1 MNCKN
6 CGELLEEGATV
17 CPACGAN
24 CEAAEPAEEIV
35 AEVTVSEE
43 AVEENLEA
51 VSEEISEEAAE
62 EGEASEE
69 ATEETTE
76 EATEE
81 APAEAAPANPKRK
94 KLLKVIAI
102 VVAVAL
108 ALSLA
113 AGIWHSVNGGWK
125 PRENNA
131 QRLDNYYAEGAKLT
145 NALDTVV
152 ATCGDAQLTNGM
164 LQAFYWNEVYR
175 FLSDYSSYLSYI
187 GLDMSASLAD
197 QYAGEG
203 VTYQQQFLESALG
216 EWNSYQALA
225 KLAREAGYELSE
237 SSRSQIDAFPES
249 IAATASYYGYAS
261 GEELI
266 QAEMGPGATVESY
279 MAYMELY
286 CYAMEYFDS
295 LYLSMNPTDEEIIAY
310 YEANADMIASSYGIT
325 KDSGKLI
332 DVRHILV
339 MPKSESGSTEYTDA
353 EWEACRVA
361 AEEILNQWKNGA
373 ADEDYFAQLAT
384 EKTEDPGSQSTGGLY
399 TDVYEGEM
407 VAEFNDWCF
416 DESRQYADTGL
427 VRTSY
432 GYHVMFFVAGTE
444 QWYLAAQQEI
454 VSEAC
459 SKILEDALAESPMEV
474 EYKKIRLGEVKL
486 G

>member
-6 CGELLEEGATV
+6 CGELLEEGVTV
-17 CPACGAN
+17 CPACGAA
-24 CEAAEPAEEIV
+24 CEAAEPAEETV
-35 AEVTVSEE
+35 TEVTISEE

-51 VSEEISEEAAE
+51 VSEEISEETAE

-69 ATEETTE
+69 IAE

-94 KLLKVIAI
+94 KLLKV
-102 VVAVAL
+102 VAVVLAVVL

-131 QRLDNYYAEGAKLT
+131 QRLDNYYADGAKLT

-152 ATCGDAQLTNGM
+152 ATCGDAQLTNSM

-175 FLSDYSSYLSYI
+175 FLNDYSSYLSYL
-187 GLDMSASLAD
+187 GLDLSVSMAD
-197 QYAGEG
+197 QYVSEG
-203 VTYQQQFLESALG
+203 VTYQQQFLESALS
-216 EWNSYQALA
+216 EWRNYQALA
-225 KLAREAGYELSE
+225 IMAKEAGFALSE
-237 SSRSQIDAFPES
+237 ASRAQIDAFPES
-249 IAATASYYGYAS
+249 IASNASYYGYAS
-261 GEELI
+261 GEEMI
-266 QAEMGPGATVESY
+266 QAEMGPGATVEGY

-295 LYLSMNPTDEEIIAY
+295 LYLNMNFSDEEITAY
-310 YEANADMIASSYGIT
+310 YEENADLIESSYGINM
-325 KDSGKLI
+325 DSGKLI

-361 AEEILNQWKNGA
+361 AEEILNQWKSGA
-373 ADEDYFAQLAT
+373 ADEEYFAQLAA
-384 EKTEDPGSQSTGGLY
+384 EKTEDPGSQNTGGLY
-399 TDVYEGEM
+399 TGVYEGQM
-407 VAEFNDWCF
+407 VTEFNDWCF
-416 DESRQYADTGL
+416 DESRQYGDTGL

-432 GYHVMFFVAGTE
+432 GYHVMFFVGGQE
-444 QWYLAAQQEI
+444 QWYLAAKQEI
-454 VSEAC
+454 ASTAC
-459 SKILEDALAESPMEV
+459 SKLLEEALEKNPMEV

>member
-6 CGELLEEGATV
+6 CGELLEEGVTV
-17 CPACGAN
+17 CPACGAA
-24 CEAAEPAEEIV
+24 CEAAEPAEETV
-35 AEVTVSEE
+35 TEVTVSEE
-43 AVEENLEA
+43 AVEENLEP
-51 VSEEISEEAAE
+51 VSEEISEETAE

-69 ATEETTE
+69 IAE

-81 APAEAAPANPKRK
+81 APTEAAPANPKRK
-94 KLLKVIAI
+94 KLLKV
-102 VVAVAL
+102 VAVVLAVVL

-131 QRLDNYYAEGAKLT
+131 QRLDSYYADGSKLA

-152 ATCGDAQLTNGM
+152 ATCGDAQLTNSM

-175 FLSDYSSYLSYI
+175 FLNDYSSYLSYL
-187 GLDMSASLAD
+187 GLDLSVSMAD
-197 QYAGEG
+197 QYVSEG
-203 VTYQQQFLESALG
+203 VTYQQQFLETALS
-216 EWNSYQALA
+216 EWRNYQALA
-225 KLAREAGYELSE
+225 IMAKEAGFALSE
-237 SSRSQIDAFPES
+237 ASRAQIDAFPES
-249 IAATASYYGYAS
+249 IASNASYYGYAS
-261 GEELI
+261 GEEMI
-266 QAEMGPGATVESY
+266 QAEMGPGATVEGY

-295 LYLSMNPTDEEIIAY
+295 LYLNMNFSDEEITAY
-310 YEANADMIASSYGIT
+310 YEENADLIESSYGINM
-325 KDSGKLI
+325 DSGKLI

-361 AEEILNQWKNGA
+361 AEEILNQWKSGA

-384 EKTEDPGSQSTGGLY
+384 EKTEDPGSQTTGGLY
-399 TDVYEGEM
+399 TGVYEGQM
-407 VAEFNDWCF
+407 VTEFNDWCF
-416 DESRQYADTGL
+416 DVTRQYGDTGL

-432 GYHVMFFVAGTE
+432 GYHVMFFVDGQE
-444 QWYLAAQQEI
+444 QWYLAAKQDMAATE
-454 VSEAC
+454 C
-459 SKILEDALAESPMEV
+459 SKLLEESLEKNPMEV